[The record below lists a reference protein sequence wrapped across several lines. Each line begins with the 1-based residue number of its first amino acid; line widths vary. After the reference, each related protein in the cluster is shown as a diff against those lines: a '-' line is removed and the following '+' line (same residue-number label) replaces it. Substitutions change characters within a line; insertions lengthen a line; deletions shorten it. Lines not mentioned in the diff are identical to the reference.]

1 MGASITLAGESLISR
16 KQSTREALLV
26 SKFVLANVPDLDTTL
41 PVDRAAGVPLAEYI
55 VHNVPVTREGYLGP
69 NKVVY
74 SLLLGS
80 DIGDFDFNWMGL
92 VSSEDVL
99 VIAAYVPR
107 QQKRR
112 EIPPLQAGN
121 NLTRNIVLEYD
132 GAQSLTGITVPAN
145 TWQFDFTS
153 EFTAIRADITL
164 LQEAVANPTQAVSL
178 DGPVLVYPGSTNT
191 YKITDYSRFGVFTA
205 TTSLGAVT
213 IVGDV
218 LTLTIPAGAAAG
230 VVDLVVTR
238 DGKPEPFRIALGAS
252 SLATP
257 TITSP
262 GHLATGVGLGPT
274 LIASPFLAYPSGA
287 DTQLSTDWRIKNAA
301 GAIVWSSMG
310 NTVDKERIS
319 LPAGTLPLNTELFPE
334 VRYHGTTLGTTA
346 WSPAVQFTTAAKSI
360 TAPAITSP
368 VNGAV
373 GIGRAPKFT
382 STAFST
388 SPVNSDTHKFSNWRL
403 KNAAG
408 NIVWSS
414 MNDPINLTDITPP
427 AGLLTTSAN
436 WTMEVQHIGYSL
448 PDTAWSPVCMF
459 TTAAVFEF
467 GKYMAVATD
476 GAPFIT
482 FYGQDIDTFTKLA
495 NPATLPASLV
505 YDTQFSADGT
515 YAATVHNNPPY
526 ITAYKRTGDMFA
538 KLANPASLP
547 SNNPAGVALSPDGTY
562 MAVLSGS
569 YPYLLI
575 YKRTGDAYAQLAAA
589 IAYNELPL
597 GAYGAHFSADGNYLA
612 VAGGT
617 TLRLY
622 KRNGDTFA
630 LVQSIPVGNENLSC
644 RDVAF
649 SKDGGFIAAVYWGPN
664 PISYGPT
671 LLVFKLAADV
681 LSPYTLEGG
690 PGLACNDV
698 AFSPDGT
705 YIAVAQSTAPFLTI
719 LKRGVNKYAPL
730 PAPATLP
737 TAEALGVSFS
747 GDGLYLSV
755 AVNATLGVLIYK
767 RDGDTFTKLP
777 NPATVVS
784 GGTAIAM
791 CP

>member
-41 PVDRAAGVPLAEYI
+41 PVDRAAGMPLPEYI
-55 VHNVPVTREGYLGP
+55 VHDVAVTREGYLGP

-153 EFTAIRADITL
+153 EFTAIRAEL
-164 LQEAVANPTQAVSL
+164 NELQAAVANPTQAVSL
-178 DGPVLVYPGSTNT
+178 DGPVLVYPGTNNT
-191 YKITDYSRFGVFTA
+191 YKITDYSRFAVFGV
-205 TTSLGAVT
+205 TTNVGTVAIAADT
-213 IVGDV
+213 I
-218 LTLTIPAGAAAG
+218 TLTIPSGAAAG

-238 DGKPEPFRIALGAS
+238 DAKAEKLRVALGAS

-262 GHLATGVGLGPT
+262 GNLATSVGLGPT

-287 DTQLSTDWRIKNAA
+287 DTQVSADWRIKNAA
-301 GAIVWSSMG
+301 GNIVWSSMG
-310 NTVDKERIS
+310 NTVDKERIT

-334 VRYHGTTLGTTA
+334 VRYKGNTLGTTP
-346 WSPAVQFTTAAKSI
+346 WSPLVQFTTAAKSI
-360 TAPAITSP
+360 AAPVITSP
-368 VNGAV
+368 VNGASGV
-373 GIGRAPKFT
+373 GRTFKFT
-382 STAFST
+382 SSAFAT
-388 SPVNSDTHKFSNWRL
+388 SPANADTQKFANWRL
-403 KNAAG
+403 KNGAG

-414 MNDPINLTDITPP
+414 MNDPVNLDSITPP
-427 AGLLTTSAN
+427 SGVLTTSGT

-476 GAPFIT
+476 ATPFIN

-495 NPATLPASLV
+495 NPATLPASTV
-505 YDTQFSADGT
+505 YDTQFSADGLWVG
-515 YAATVHNNPPY
+515 TVHNNPPFV
-526 ITAYKRTGDMFA
+526 TAYKRTGDTMA

-547 SNNPAGVALSPDGTY
+547 SNNPSGIAMSPDGTH
-562 MAVLSGS
+562 MVVLSTTS
-569 YPYLLI
+569 PYVMI
-575 YKRTGDAYAQLAAA
+575 YKRTGDAYALLSAA

-597 GAYGAHFSADGNYLA
+597 GAYGGQFSSDGNYLA
-612 VAGGT
+612 VAGGSA
-617 TLRLY
+617 LFLY
-622 KRNGDTFA
+622 KRTNDTFK
-630 LVQSIPVGNENLSC
+630 LVQSVPVGNENLNC

-649 SKDGGFIAAVYWGPN
+649 SKDGGFIAAVYWGPSQ
-664 PISYGPT
+664 SYGPT
-671 LLVFKLAADV
+671 LLVFKLVADV

-690 PGLACNDV
+690 PGMTCNDV
-698 AFSPDGT
+698 AFSPDGL
-705 YIAVAQSTAPFLTI
+705 YMAVAQSTAPYLTI
-719 LKRGVNKYAPL
+719 FKRGANKYTPL
-730 PAPATLP
+730 PAPAVLP
-737 TAEALGVSFS
+737 GGEAYGVAIS

-755 AVNATLGVLIYK
+755 AVNATQGVMIYK
-767 RDGDTFTKLP
+767 RDADTFTKLP
-777 NPATVVS
+777 NPATVIN
-784 GGTAIAM
+784 GGLAVAM

>member
-92 VSSEDVL
+92 VSAEDVL

-153 EFTAIRADITL
+153 EFTAIRADIAL

-205 TTSLGAVT
+205 TTSLGAVA
-213 IVGDV
+213 IVADV
-218 LTLTIPAGAAAG
+218 LTLTIPADAVVG
-230 VVDLVVTR
+230 VVDLVVSR
-238 DGKPEPFRIALGAS
+238 DGKPEPFRVALGAS

-262 GHLATGVGLGPT
+262 GHLATDVGLGPT
-274 LIASPFLAYPSGA
+274 LTASPFMAYPSGA

-388 SPVNSDTHKFSNWRL
+388 SPANSDTHKFSNWRL

-414 MNDPINLTDITPP
+414 MNDPVNLDSITPP
-427 AGLLTTSAN
+427 SGVLTTSGT

-476 GAPFIT
+476 NTPFIN
-482 FYGQDIDTFTKLA
+482 FYGQDIDTFTKLP
-495 NPATLPASLV
+495 NPATLPSSSV
-505 YDTQFSADGT
+505 YDTQFSADGA
-515 YAATVHNNPPY
+515 YVATVHNNPPY
-526 ITAYKRTGDMFA
+526 ITAYKRTGDAFA
-538 KLANPASLP
+538 KLANPAYLP
-547 SNNPAGVALSPDGTY
+547 SNNPQGVALSPDGTY
-562 MAVLSGS
+562 MAVLSPT
-569 YPYLLI
+569 YPYLMI
-575 YKRTGDAYAQLAAA
+575 YKRTGDAYAYLNSNAPVYA
-589 IAYNELPL
+589 ELPF
-597 GAYGAHFSADGNYLA
+597 GAYGGDFSDDGNYLA
-612 VAGGT
+612 VAGGGA
-617 TLRLY
+617 LLLY
-622 KRNGDTFA
+622 KRTNDTFK
-630 LVQSIPVGNENLSC
+630 LVQSIAVGHENLNC

-649 SKDGGFIAAVYWGPN
+649 SKDGGFIAAVYWGTSV
-664 PISYGPT
+664 SYGPT
-671 LLVFKLAADV
+671 LLVFKLVADV

-690 PGLACNDV
+690 PGFTCNDV
-698 AFSPDGT
+698 AFSPDGL
-705 YIAVAQSTAPFLTI
+705 YMAVAQSTAPYLTI
-719 LKRGVNKYAPL
+719 FKRGANKYSPL
-730 PAPATLP
+730 PAPAVLP
-737 TAEALGVSFS
+737 GGEAYGVAFS

-755 AVNATLGVLIYK
+755 AVYATLGVLIYK
-767 RDGDTFTKLP
+767 RDFDAFTKLP

-784 GGTAIAM
+784 TGFAIAM

>member
-92 VSSEDVL
+92 VSAEDVL

-145 TWQFDFTS
+145 TWQFDFTA
-153 EFTAIRADITL
+153 EFTAIRAEL
-164 LQEAVANPTQAVSL
+164 NELQAAVANPSQAVSL
-178 DGPVLVYPGSTNT
+178 DGPVLVYPGTANT
-191 YKITDYSRFGVFTA
+191 YKITDYSRFGVFKVTA
-205 TTSLGAVT
+205 SVGTVT
-213 IVGDV
+213 IAADTI
-218 LTLTIPAGAAAG
+218 TLNIPAGAAAG

-238 DGKPEPFRIALGAS
+238 DTKEETFRVALGAS

-459 TTAAVFEF
+459 TTAAAFEF

-482 FYGQDIDTFTKLA
+482 FYGQDIDTFTKLP
-495 NPATLPASLV
+495 NPATLPASVV

-538 KLANPASLP
+538 KLANPAYLP

-575 YKRTGDAYAQLAAA
+575 YKRTGDAYTYLDRNAP
-589 IAYNELPL
+589 AYAELPIDGR
-597 GAYGAHFSADGNYLA
+597 GADFSADGNYLV
-612 VAGGT
+612 VAGGNT
-617 TLRLY
+617 MRIYKRTDDVFALVSNTPMPENAQCTDVAFSNDGLY
-622 KRNGDTFA
+622 VACVPALQVFKRNGDNLVA
-630 LVQSIPVGNENLSC
+630 LSLQGGYPTGNS
-644 RDVAF
+644 
-649 SKDGGFIAAVYWGPN
+649 
-664 PISYGPT
+664 
-671 LLVFKLAADV
+671 
-681 LSPYTLEGG
+681 
-690 PGLACNDV
+690 NDI
-698 AFSPDGT
+698 AFSPDGI
-705 YIAVAQSTAPFLTI
+705 YMAVAHAVSPYITLF
-719 LKRGVNKYAPL
+719 KRNADNKYVKL
-730 PAPATLP
+730 PAPAVLP
-737 TAEALGVSFS
+737 GGEAYGVSFS

-755 AVNATLGVLIYK
+755 AAYATLGVLIYK
-767 RDGDTFTKLP
+767 RDVDTFTKLP

-784 GGTAIAM
+784 NGLAIAM